1 VPRAQGHTRRKHG
14 RESLQPLVIDEVRQG
29 SGLARGLR
37 CFGWR
42 AAWLR
47 AGLVLRPSLPKLEE
61 HVDVRDSAAHH
72 VLSCMYCARK
82 CELTYTILT
91 IMKAFCLQFTTVHKQ
106 YMYM

>member
-1 VPRAQGHTRRKHG
+1 
-14 RESLQPLVIDEVRQG
+14 VIDEVDRQG
-29 SGLARGLR
+29 AGLARGLR

-72 VLSCMYCARK
+72 GLSCMYCARK
-82 CELTYTILT
+82 CDLTYTILT
-91 IMKAFCLQFTTVHKQ
+91 MEGVLSAVHYRVQ